1 MHLRGNFKQIIGS
14 LMQDSVIAVCLARV
28 LQKALESQIL
38 VEEGETE
45 RLFAA
50 APCFGADNPPVIKAR
65 CLSPVLLR
73 ISECAFL
80 SFPLICSFLY
90 FITLTAKKSPSSCPA
105 GIFAT

>member
-1 MHLRGNFKQIIGS
+1 MHVRGNFKQIIGS
-14 LMQDSVIAVCLARV
+14 LMQNSVIALWP
-28 LQKALESQIL
+28 ESYRRHWNHNQIL

-50 APCFGADNPPVIKAR
+50 APSFGADNPPVIKAR

-80 SFPLICSFLY
+80 
-90 FITLTAKKSPSSCPA
+90 
-105 GIFAT
+105 